1 MGGLSEQELAQHAGA
16 SAERIHHL
24 IQLGVL
30 APSPNTDGFRTS
42 DVRRV
47 QLADDFE
54 RAGIALPDLGRA
66 MTSGDLWSSVLD
78 LLYPEPPVLSGRTY
92 RELCD
97 EIGISFE
104 LLERLYIGFGLP
116 RPEPDDGIR
125 ADDAEILPLLPTI
138 LEAGMT
144 EGQVLRGV
152 RMYGE
157 HLQRLAEGQV
167 GLLHAYMEPLERDE
181 VLAGDLLRSA
191 AETSR
196 RVRPVAERLVGWL
209 YRRHRE
215 HYTTQH
221 LLDHAEQAME
231 QAGLSPP
238 RVDQHPAIAFLDLTG
253 FTQVTEEQGDEA
265 AADLAAI
272 LSELVA
278 ETADRHRGSA
288 VKWLGDGVMFY
299 FRDPANAISCGL
311 ELVQEVP
318 AAGLPPA
325 RVGVAAGP
333 VLYRE
338 GDYFGRT
345 VNEAARIADCARP
358 GEVLVSQSVYDRA
371 GDAAGYTEIGPIHLR
386 GFPRPC
392 QLFVAVALRPEP

>member
-1 MGGLSEQELAQHAGA
+1 VGGLSEQELAQRAGA
-16 SAERIHHL
+16 SAVRIQQL
-24 IQLGVL
+24 IELGVL
-30 APSPNTDGFRTS
+30 APSSGADGFQAS
-42 DVRRV
+42 DVLRV
-47 QLADDFE
+47 RLAADFE
-54 RAGIALPDLGRA
+54 RAGIALPELGRA
-66 MTSGDLWSSVLD
+66 MASGDLWSSVLD
-78 LLYPEPPVLSGRTY
+78 LLYPEPPVLSGWTY

-97 EIGISFE
+97 EMGISVE

-157 HLQRLAEGQV
+157 HIQRLAEGQV
-167 GLLHAYMEPLERDE
+167 GLLHAYMEPADDAT
-181 VLAGDLLRSA
+181 VPAGDLLRHA

-221 LLDHAEQAME
+221 LLDHAEHAME

-238 RVDQHPAIAFLDLTG
+238 RVDHPPAIAFLDLTA

-265 AADLAAI
+265 AADLAAT
-272 LSELVA
+272 LAELVR

-299 FRDPANAISCGL
+299 FRDPANAITCGL

-318 AAGLPPA
+318 ASGLPPA

-358 GEVLVSQSVYDRA
+358 GEVLVSRSAFDRA
-371 GDAAGYTEIGPIHLR
+371 GDAAAYTEIGPIHLR
-386 GFPRPC
+386 GFPRPY
-392 QLFVAVALRPEP
+392 QLFVAAALQPGS